1 MSKANKVEVQKG
13 ANDARLKTQG
23 TMTHHQAISQKTEEN
38 ALRRSG
44 QTLTWHE
51 PKTSRK

>member
-1 MSKANKVEVQKG
+1 MSKSKVEEQKG
-13 ANDARLKTQG
+13 PIKAAQETRRH
-23 TMTHHQAISQKTEEN
+23 MTYPEKVREQMAEN

-44 QTLTWHE
+44 QTLTLHE

>member
-1 MSKANKVEVQKG
+1 MSRKVEEQKG
-13 ANDARLKTQG
+13 KIVADQP
-23 TMTHHQAISQKTEEN
+23 TMKQMTYPEKREQRREEN

-44 QTLTWHE
+44 QTLTLHE